1 MAGIRGRVGR
11 VWGALAAAVLVAAAT
26 LSVAQET
33 RYFRIGTAATSG
45 TYYPVGGLIAGAIS
59 NPPGSRPCDKGGSC
73 GVPGLI
79 AVAQST
85 QGSVQNVELIG
96 RGQLEAG
103 LSQSDIAY
111 WAQTGT
117 STFVQRGR
125 VEELRAVANLYAEH
139 IHLVVPWDSPI
150 TKVAEL
156 RGKRVSLGE
165 LSSGTLVDAKLILAA
180 YGLGEADLDP
190 VYATPDLASDDLIAG
205 KLDAYFLI
213 AGAPAPAIAE
223 LASQRDIRLIPI
235 EGPEADKLL
244 ADTKFFSR
252 ATIPANVYAGVEA
265 TATLAVSAQLVVSAR
280 LPEELVHSMAR
291 AIWHPATRA
300 LLDSGHPQGRNIRI
314 ETALDGLAI
323 PLHPGAERF
332 YKESGRIK

>member
-1 MAGIRGRVGR
+1 MAGNSGRSR
-11 VWGALAAAVLVAAAT
+11 WFLGALAAAALTAVLGAG
-26 LSVAQET
+26 AQET

-85 QGSVQNVELIG
+85 QGSVHNVELIG
-96 RGQLEAG
+96 KGQLEAG
-103 LSQSDIAY
+103 LSQSDVAF

-117 STFVQRGR
+117 GTFAQRGR

-139 IHLVVPWDSPI
+139 IHLVVPWDSSI

-180 YGLGEADLDP
+180 YGLAETDIEP
-190 VYATPDLASDDLIAG
+190 VYVAPDAASDDLIAG
-205 KLDAYFLI
+205 KLDAFFLI

-223 LASQRDIRLIPI
+223 LAVQRDIRFVPI
-235 EGPEADKLL
+235 DGPEADKLL
-244 ADTKFFSR
+244 AETKFFSR
-252 ATIPANVYAGVEA
+252 ASIPAGVYAGVEA

-280 LPEELVHSMAR
+280 LPEELVHGMAR
-291 AIWHPATRA
+291 AIWHPTTRA

-332 YKESGRIK
+332 YKEIGRIK

>member
-1 MAGIRGRVGR
+1 
-11 VWGALAAAVLVAAAT
+11 LAAASIAAAA
-26 LSVAQET
+26 SAWAQET

-85 QGSVQNVELIG
+85 QGSVHNVELIS

-117 STFVQRGR
+117 GTFAQRGR
-125 VEELRAVANLYAEH
+125 IEELRAVANLYAEH
-139 IHLVVPWDSPI
+139 IHLVVPWDSSI

-180 YGLGEADLDP
+180 HGLGEADLDP
-190 VYATPDLASDDLIAG
+190 VYVTPDLASDDMIAG
-205 KLDAYFLI
+205 KLDAFFLI

-223 LASQRDIRLIPI
+223 LASQRDIRLIPV
-235 EGPEADKLL
+235 EGPEVDKLL
-244 ADTKFFSR
+244 ADAKFFSR
-252 ATIPANVYAGVEA
+252 AAIPAGVYNGVDA
-265 TATLAVSAQLVVSAR
+265 TPTLAVSAQLVVSAR
-280 LPEELVHSMAR
+280 LPEELVHGMAR

-332 YKESGRIK
+332 YKEIGRIK